1 MRQMASF
8 ADRFKVRT
16 HCNILSEE
24 DKRKIH
30 DAALGVMATTGVR
43 IHSKT
48 ARAALKRA
56 GAEVDDTRAV
66 VKFPRNVTESLMKTI
81 PRTFVLAGREKEFDL
96 PVDGT
101 HGYITTD
108 GCGISVWDSKT
119 MTKRK
124 SVLEDIRKTAILS
137 DWLPYVSIYEPMV
150 VAHDVPQKTHVVTG
164 VKVSMENTSKHILSE
179 STSTPEEARAQI
191 KMASAVLGSGEE
203 LRKRH
208 YLSAMVCTV
217 SPLTLEGPTT
227 EAGMV
232 WAENHVPV
240 HIVGM
245 AQAGMNAPATLA
257 GDLVVNHGET
267 LALACAMQ
275 AHEPGAPL
283 LYGSV
288 LSVMDPRTGSYNGG
302 SPESIMLCCSAIE
315 MATYC
320 KIPNAA
326 GGFGSSAKVPGV
338 QASVEN
344 SMSSMMAMMV
354 GGEILNG
361 VGVPDGSVLLSY
373 EQIMIDHEIAGM
385 ALRSLSGVRVDSEAL
400 AVDLIN
406 RMGIGGHYLGQ
417 KHTLTHV
424 KEYYD
429 QMLWKGETFDS
440 LVKKSGM
447 DSLQEA
453 GEKAESIIKTHKPKP
468 LSPSTIAT
476 LEKIVKELS
485 QG

>member
-1 MRQMASF
+1 MASF
-8 ADRFKVRT
+8 ADKFKVRT
-16 HCNILSEE
+16 HCRILSEE

-30 DAALGVMATTGVR
+30 EAALDVMATTGIR
-43 IHSKT
+43 IHSAT
-48 ARAALKRA
+48 ARADLKKA
-56 GAEVDDTRAV
+56 GAEVDEIRAV
-66 VKFPRNVTESLMKTI
+66 VRLPRNVVESLMRTI
-81 PRTFVLAGREKEFDL
+81 PRTVILAGRDRQFDL

-119 MTKRK
+119 RTKRK
-124 SVLEDIRKTAILS
+124 SVLEDIRRTAVLS
-137 DWLPYVSIYEPMV
+137 DWLPYISVYEPMV
-150 VAHDVPQKTHVVTG
+150 VAHDVPQKIHVVTG

-191 KMASAVLGSGEE
+191 RMASAVIGSEEE

-240 HIVGM
+240 HITGM

-257 GDLVVNHGET
+257 GDLVVNHAET
-267 LALACAMQ
+267 LALACALQ

-283 LYGSV
+283 FYGAV
-288 LSVMDPRTGSYNGG
+288 LSAMDPRTGSYNGG
-302 SPESIMLCCSAIE
+302 SPESILLCCAAIE

-338 QASVEN
+338 QASLEN
-344 SMSSMMAMMV
+344 ALSSIMAMLV

-373 EQIMIDHEIAGM
+373 EQILFDHEIAAM
-385 ALRSLSGVRVDSEAL
+385 ALRSLGGIRVDSDTL
-400 AVDLIN
+400 AVDLIKSI
-406 RMGIGGHYLGQ
+406 GIGGNYLGQ
-417 KHTLTHV
+417 KHTLAHV
-424 KEYYD
+424 KEFHE
-429 QMLWKGETFDS
+429 QMLWRNETFES
-440 LVKKSGM
+440 LVKKNGM
-447 DSLQEA
+447 DSLRDA
-453 GEKAESIIKTHKPKP
+453 ADKVDSILKTHKPEP
-468 LSPSTIAT
+468 LSPSTSAT
-476 LEKIVKELS
+476 LDKIVKEMS
-485 QG
+485 KS